1 MRMSRHLGIY
11 NYRPKDEPVPP
22 ENLYIIQNGVWQT
35 AGGNWASRGVSYN
48 TATTNAVAPTRSDGS
63 GYLGF
68 NLLGNNT
75 ALRSGTAS
83 SGGYVDVTGYKYLI
97 VTYDYRIPPMDISK
111 ADALMRVY
119 FGAQNAAQFAATSG
133 FAGMGLV
140 LQYLKSDVGYSGT
153 DQTDTI
159 DIGGRNEL
167 CKPSFGFWWGYNYT
181 NSDTTP
187 GYVRIKN
194 MWLTAG

>member
-1 MRMSRHLGIY
+1 MIALLRMGID
-11 NYRPKDEPVPP
+11 NSAKTDD
-22 ENLYIIQNGVWQT
+22 LYIIRNGVWQT

-48 TATTNAVAPTRSDGS
+48 TLTTNAVAPVRSDGS

-68 NLLGNNT
+68 NTPGNNT
-75 ALRSGTAS
+75 ALRSGNAC
-83 SGGYVDVTGYKYLI
+83 SGNYIDFTGYKYLK

-111 ADALMRVY
+111 ADASMRVY

-133 FAGMGLV
+133 YSGMTLV
-140 LQYLKSDVGYSGT
+140 LQYLKSDVGYTGT
-153 DQTDTI
+153 NQTDTI
-159 DIGGRNEL
+159 DISSRNEL

-181 NSDTTP
+181 GSDANP

-194 MWLTAG
+194 LWLARG